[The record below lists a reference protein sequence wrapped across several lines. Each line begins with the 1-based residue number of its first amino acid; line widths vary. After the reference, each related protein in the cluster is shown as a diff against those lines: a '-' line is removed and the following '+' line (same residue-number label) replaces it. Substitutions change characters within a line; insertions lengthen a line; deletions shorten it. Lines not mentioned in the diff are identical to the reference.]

1 MEKKASASGL
11 PVPLAAHDLNAAINL
26 RLALLGLPLA
36 SDADGASFTSLMGPI
51 LARQREMIRRLA
63 DRLAPVDQRIQDFLN
78 DYLASVGNVPRLPSR
93 TLVLDQFGLEKDM

>member
-36 SDADGASFTSLMGPI
+36 SDADVLLSLP
-51 LARQREMIRRLA
+51 
-63 DRLAPVDQRIQDFLN
+63 
-78 DYLASVGNVPRLPSR
+78 
-93 TLVLDQFGLEKDM
+93 